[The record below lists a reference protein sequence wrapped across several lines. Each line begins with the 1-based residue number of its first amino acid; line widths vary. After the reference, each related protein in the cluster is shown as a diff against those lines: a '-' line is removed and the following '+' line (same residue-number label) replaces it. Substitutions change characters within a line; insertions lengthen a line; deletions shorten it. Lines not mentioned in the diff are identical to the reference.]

1 MDNQKLKTE
10 LNNIQD
16 LEKYVGKEIGITDW
30 FQITQD
36 DINSFAKLTHDKQWI
51 HTDIEKSKKYSPYKT
66 TVAHGFFILSL
77 SIKFIYETFHIKSVK
92 MGINYG
98 LDRVRFMSPT
108 FSGGYV
114 LSLIHISEPTR
125 LV

>member
-36 DINSFAKLTHDKQWI
+36 DINSFAKLTHD
-51 HTDIEKSKKYSPYKT
+51 DS
-66 TVAHGFFILSL
+66 GFILIL
-77 SIKFIYETFHIKSVK
+77 KNQRNIHLIKQ
-92 MGINYG
+92 
-98 LDRVRFMSPT
+98 L
-108 FSGGYV
+108 
-114 LSLIHISEPTR
+114 
-125 LV
+125 

>member
-36 DINSFAKLTHDKQWI
+36 DINSFMAEHKLQGDWISAAKHKEIW
-51 HTDIEKSKKYSPYKT
+51 T
-66 TVAHGFFILSL
+66 TLENCYVQ
-77 SIKFIYETFHIKSVK
+77 
-92 MGINYG
+92 
-98 LDRVRFMSPT
+98 DRWR
-108 FSGGYV
+108 
-114 LSLIHISEPTR
+114 
-125 LV
+125 

>member
-36 DINSFAKLTHDKQWI
+36 DINSFAKLTHDEQWI
-51 HTDIEKSKKYSPYKT
+51 HTDI
-66 TVAHGFFILSL
+66 
-77 SIKFIYETFHIKSVK
+77 
-92 MGINYG
+92 
-98 LDRVRFMSPT
+98 
-108 FSGGYV
+108 
-114 LSLIHISEPTR
+114 
-125 LV
+125 